1 MSLNVSKTK
10 YIIFHVQGKRIERGT
25 TLQIDAN
32 LPDTAHNPDLVATV
46 ERIHSK
52 HANYDTQACK
62 LLGIYL
68 DEHLNDKT
76 INDKILYFPS
86 CTEANILHI

>member
-25 TLQIDAN
+25 TLQIDDN
-32 LPDTAHNPDLVATV
+32 PPDTAHNPDLVTSV

-52 HANYDTQACK
+52 HASYDPQALK
-62 LLGIYL
+62 SLKFGFSTMTVLVT
-68 DEHLNDKT
+68 ESPK
-76 INDKILYFPS
+76 S
-86 CTEANILHI
+86 CASQ